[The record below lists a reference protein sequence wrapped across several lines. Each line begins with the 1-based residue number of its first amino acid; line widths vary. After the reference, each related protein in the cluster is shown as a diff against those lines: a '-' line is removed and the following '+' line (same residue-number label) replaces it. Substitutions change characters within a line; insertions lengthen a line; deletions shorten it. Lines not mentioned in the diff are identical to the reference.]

1 MNLYCIKCSIFA
13 KNRFIKIK
21 CKINEKFSIYSRCI
35 DCGFKK
41 SEIINEE
48 KRSYLV
54 KGLI

>member
-35 DCGFKK
+35 DRGFKK